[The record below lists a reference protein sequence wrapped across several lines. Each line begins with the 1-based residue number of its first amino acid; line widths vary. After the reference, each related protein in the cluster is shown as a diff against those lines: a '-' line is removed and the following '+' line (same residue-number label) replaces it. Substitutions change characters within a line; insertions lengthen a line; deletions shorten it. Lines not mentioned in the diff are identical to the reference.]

1 MRLAGAVSSAI
12 LLPFGRTTTLW
23 IQAWRLFDEA
33 AWHDE
38 ALDGGKRLEQ
48 HGRSLFAIVNLSMFQ
63 RDDKSDVATNGV
75 DDIFLKVVACI
86 LDVKTLSTKLSP
98 DA

>member
-1 MRLAGAVSSAI
+1 
-12 LLPFGRTTTLW
+12 
-23 IQAWRLFDEA
+23 
-33 AWHDE
+33 
-38 ALDGGKRLEQ
+38 
-48 HGRSLFAIVNLSMFQ
+48 MFQ